1 MQVGFAAFVWWGLI
15 LLVGGLCDFPTVWV
29 RSLGLDSFAGHF
41 RLGWVGAIVFAGG
54 VWFDLLILGLGC

>member
-29 RSLGLDSFAGHF
+29 CSLGLDSFAGHF
-41 RLGWVGAIVFAGG
+41 RLVGWCNS
-54 VWFDLLILGLGC
+54 LRRRGLV

>member
-15 LLVGGLCDFPTVWV
+15 LLVGSLCDFPTVWV

-41 RLGWVGAIVFAGG
+41 RLVWVWCNSLRRRGF
-54 VWFDLLILGLGC
+54 GLTC